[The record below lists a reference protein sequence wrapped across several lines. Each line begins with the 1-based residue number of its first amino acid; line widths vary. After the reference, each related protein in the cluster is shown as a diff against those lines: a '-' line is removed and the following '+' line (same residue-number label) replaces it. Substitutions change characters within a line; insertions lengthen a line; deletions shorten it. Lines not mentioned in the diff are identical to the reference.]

1 MFTASR
7 AIGLYVY
14 DALKGAGSTITTQ
27 IGIAIADKTQGTTNF
42 ALTTGAGLVSFGDN
56 VDFNQHQGLEFVM
69 ENRTSDPGS
78 PVTGQLWIR
87 TDL

>member
-1 MFTASR
+1 MTIRHTPSRRAFEEQRQAEIIRKTATIVIESS
-7 AIGLYVY
+7 A
-14 DALKGAGSTITTQ
+14 DDGATFG
-27 IGIAIADKTQGTTNF
+27 AD
-42 ALTTGAGLVSFGDN
+42 
-56 VDFNQHQGLEFVM
+56 VDFNQHQGIEFVM